1 MNSSSAVVHLPPR
14 LFMGACLAAALVI
27 AVAARSGAAI
37 PAWLLP
43 VEVGATILSLF
54 LLGSFTYQLEKDAL
68 TYGMSLVMFASYAG
82 SAWTQQGVQGAFS
95 SAELRGWL
103 NVLQP
108 ATATPAALFLA
119 LDELIHLDTML
130 FILGLTFFV
139 ACIAHTRVLEE
150 AAFFLLRRNA
160 GAVLPTVIAITAV
173 VAVASGIFSGVSM
186 IGLAIRTLVIILLL
200 AQAPPQILRYVVI
213 VCTAVTTVCGMWLA
227 YGEPPNLIM
236 KANLINP
243 ASGTPYLTDGFF
255 LLYCLPAAVLT
266 YACVAWSLRQEIGG
280 LRVDLA
286 KLDVLDA
293 NAAAVR
299 FLQALRH
306 GEVLLPV
313 EFAEAHAAE
322 LGAHA
327 AAVVERTRTGEALG
341 LALVHAGV
349 AQPLRK
355 LLLGRFLD
363 ESLAD
368 ALDRHYVLE
377 SQHLSPGLDECE
389 VVIARALAKLD
400 KRRIVARRTGLL
412 AALPFGG
419 LLVAHALNHQV
430 PIFLASFAGFAVALA
445 AIWSLPKMRCAAL
458 RAAWVEFSE
467 YLFLLPLFFSISL
480 LTRSEF
486 FGQFQQL
493 IQSGSRAMSPA
504 SMALAQ
510 FFGSSVLSALLDNNV
525 VADFAARAIQGL
537 PPVLILLFSMSQIA
551 GYALGGC
558 WTHIGSAQSVV
569 AYAFIRR
576 DLDPR
581 FGPLQYVRAFSPLLA
596 TMAVVLTLYIVVVA
610 FVTAGA

>member
-14 LFMGACLAAALVI
+14 LFMSACLAAALVI

-82 SAWTQQGVQGAFS
+82 SAWAQQGVQGAFS

-327 AAVVERTRTGEALG
+327 AAVVERTRTGEAVG

-377 SQHLSPGLDECE
+377 SQHLSPGLDEGE

-445 AIWSLPKMRCAAL
+445 AIWSLPKMRGAAL

>member
-1 MNSSSAVVHLPPR
+1 MNSTNTVVHLPPR
-14 LFMGACLAAALVI
+14 LFMGVCLAAALAI
-27 AVAARSGAAI
+27 AVAARSGATI

-68 TYGMSLVMFASYAG
+68 TYGMSLVMFATYAG
-82 SAWTQQGVQGAFS
+82 GAWAQQGLHGVFS
-95 SAELRGWL
+95 TAELRGWL
-103 NVLQP
+103 EVLQA

-119 LDELIHLDTML
+119 VDELIHLDTML
-130 FILGLTFFV
+130 FFLGLTFFV

-150 AAFFLLRRNA
+150 AAFYLLRRRA
-160 GAVLPTVIAITAV
+160 GAVLPTVIGITAV
-173 VAVASGIFSGVSM
+173 VAVASGILSGVSM

-200 AQAPPQILRYVVI
+200 AQAPPHTVRYAVI

-255 LLYCLPAAVLT
+255 LMYCLPAAVLT
-266 YACVAWSLRQEIGG
+266 YGCVAWSLRQEIGD

-286 KLDVLDA
+286 TLDVLDA
-293 NAAAVR
+293 NAASVR

-306 GEVLLPV
+306 GEVLQPV

-322 LGAHA
+322 LGSHA

-349 AQPLRK
+349 AQPLRR
-355 LLLGRFLD
+355 LLLGRFID

-377 SQHLSPGLDECE
+377 SQNMSPGLDEGE
-389 VVIARALAKLD
+389 VVIARALAQLD
-400 KRRIVARRTGLL
+400 KRRIMARRIGLL

-419 LLVAHALNHQV
+419 LLVAHALNHQL

-445 AIWSLPKMRCAAL
+445 AIWSLPKMRAAAL
-458 RAAWVEFSE
+458 RTAWVEFSE

-493 IQSGSRAMSPA
+493 IQSGSSAMGPA

-581 FGPLQYVRAFSPLLA
+581 FGPLQYVRVFSPLLA
-596 TMAVVLTLYIVVVA
+596 TMAVVLTLYIIVVA
-610 FVTAGA
+610 YVTTGG

>member
-108 ATATPAALFLA
+108 ATASPAALFLA

-327 AAVVERTRTGEALG
+327 AAVVERTRSGEAVG

-377 SQHLSPGLDECE
+377 NLNLSPGLDEGE

-419 LLVAHALNHQV
+419 LLVAHALDHQV

-445 AIWSLPKMRCAAL
+445 AIWSLTKMRGAAL

-504 SMALAQ
+504 SMALVQ

>member
-108 ATATPAALFLA
+108 ATASPAALFLA

-377 SQHLSPGLDECE
+377 SQHLSPGLDEGE

-430 PIFLASFAGFAVALA
+430 PIFLASFAGLAVALA
-445 AIWSLPKMRCAAL
+445 AIWSLPKMRGAAL

>member
-14 LFMGACLAAALVI
+14 LFMGACFAAALVI

-377 SQHLSPGLDECE
+377 SQHLSPGLDEGE

-445 AIWSLPKMRCAAL
+445 AIWSLPKMRGAAL

>member
-103 NVLQP
+103 NVLQA

-341 LALVHAGV
+341 LALVHVGV

-377 SQHLSPGLDECE
+377 SQNLSPGLDEGE

-445 AIWSLPKMRCAAL
+445 AIWSLPKMRSAAL

-493 IQSGSRAMSPA
+493 IQSGSRVMSPA
-504 SMALAQ
+504 SMALVQ

>member
-1 MNSSSAVVHLPPR
+1 MNSSSAVVHLPRR

-103 NVLQP
+103 NVLQA

-139 ACIAHTRVLEE
+139 ACIAHTRVLED

-327 AAVVERTRTGEALG
+327 AAVVERTRTGEAVG

-377 SQHLSPGLDECE
+377 SQNLSPGLDEGE

-458 RAAWVEFSE
+458 RAAWVEFSQ

-504 SMALAQ
+504 SMALVQ

>member
-1 MNSSSAVVHLPPR
+1 
-14 LFMGACLAAALVI
+14 MGACLAAALVI

-108 ATATPAALFLA
+108 ATASPAALFLA

-327 AAVVERTRTGEALG
+327 AAVVERTRTGEAVG

-377 SQHLSPGLDECE
+377 SQNLSPGLDEGE

-445 AIWSLPKMRCAAL
+445 AIWSLPKMRGAAL

>member
-103 NVLQP
+103 NVLQA

-327 AAVVERTRTGEALG
+327 AAVMERTRSGEALG

-355 LLLGRFLD
+355 LLLGRFLE

-377 SQHLSPGLDECE
+377 SQNLSPGLDEGE

-400 KRRIVARRTGLL
+400 KRRIVARRTGLR

-445 AIWSLPKMRCAAL
+445 AIWSLPKMRSAAL

-596 TMAVVLTLYIVVVA
+596 TMAVMLTLYIVVVA

>member
-103 NVLQP
+103 NVLQA

-150 AAFFLLRRNA
+150 AAFYLLRRNA

-377 SQHLSPGLDECE
+377 SQNLSPGLDEGE

-445 AIWSLPKMRCAAL
+445 AIWSLPKMRSAAL

-504 SMALAQ
+504 SMALVQ

-610 FVTAGA
+610 FVTSGA

>member
-1 MNSSSAVVHLPPR
+1 MNSTSTVVHLPPR
-14 LFMGACLAAALVI
+14 PFMGVCLAAALAIV
-27 AVAARSGAAI
+27 VAARSGAAI

-43 VEVGATILSLF
+43 VELAATILSLF

-68 TYGMSLVMFASYAG
+68 TYGMSLVMFATFAG
-82 SAWTQQGVQGAFS
+82 SGWTQQGMRGVFS
-95 SAELRGWL
+95 AAELRGWL
-103 NVLQP
+103 DVLQA
-108 ATATPAALFLA
+108 ATATPAALFVA
-119 LDELIHLDTML
+119 LEELVHLDTML

-150 AAFFLLRRNA
+150 AASYLLRRNA

-173 VAVASGIFSGVSM
+173 VAAASGIFSGVSM
-186 IGLAIRTLVIILLL
+186 IGLAIRTLIIILLL
-200 AQAPPQILRYVVI
+200 AQAPPQTVRYAVI

-266 YACVAWSLRQEIGG
+266 YGCVAWSLRQKIGG

-286 KLDVLDA
+286 RLDVLDG

-313 EFAEAHAAE
+313 EFTEAHAAE

-327 AAVVERTRTGEALG
+327 AEVVERTRTGEALG

-355 LLLGRFLD
+355 QLLGCFID

-377 SQHLSPGLDECE
+377 SRNMSPGLDEGE

-400 KRRIVARRTGLL
+400 ERRIGVRRTGLL

-419 LLVAHALNHQV
+419 LLVAHAFNHHL
-430 PIFLASFAGFAVALA
+430 PLFLASFAGFAVALA
-445 AIWSLPKMRCAAL
+445 AIWSLPKMRAAAL

-493 IQSGSRAMSPA
+493 IQSGSRSLGPA

-610 FVTAGA
+610 YVTAGG

>member
-377 SQHLSPGLDECE
+377 SQNLSPGLDEGE

-445 AIWSLPKMRCAAL
+445 AIWSLPKMRGAAL

-504 SMALAQ
+504 SMALVQ

>member
-377 SQHLSPGLDECE
+377 SQHLSPGLDEGE

-445 AIWSLPKMRCAAL
+445 AIWSLPKMRGAAL

>member
-103 NVLQP
+103 NVLQA

-327 AAVVERTRTGEALG
+327 AAVMERTRSGEALG
-341 LALVHAGV
+341 LALVHVGV

-355 LLLGRFLD
+355 LLLGRFLE

-377 SQHLSPGLDECE
+377 SQNLSPGLDEGE

-419 LLVAHALNHQV
+419 LLVAHALDHQV

-445 AIWSLPKMRCAAL
+445 AIWSLPKMRSAAL

-525 VADFAARAIQGL
+525 VADFGARAIQGL

>member
-103 NVLQP
+103 NVLQA

-377 SQHLSPGLDECE
+377 SQNLSPGLDEGE

-445 AIWSLPKMRCAAL
+445 AIWSLPKMRGAAL

-504 SMALAQ
+504 SMALVQ

>member
-68 TYGMSLVMFASYAG
+68 TYGMSLVMFASYAS

-108 ATATPAALFLA
+108 ATASPAALFLA

-213 VCTAVTTVCGMWLA
+213 VCTVVTTVCGMWLA

-377 SQHLSPGLDECE
+377 SQNLSPGLDEGE

-445 AIWSLPKMRCAAL
+445 AIWSLPKMRSAAL

-493 IQSGSRAMSPA
+493 IQSGSRVMSPA
-504 SMALAQ
+504 SMALVQ

>member
-1 MNSSSAVVHLPPR
+1 MSTTPAVVHLPPR

-27 AVAARSGAAI
+27 AAAARSGAAI
-37 PAWLLP
+37 PVWLLP

-54 LLGSFTYQLEKDAL
+54 LLGSFTYQLEKGAL
-68 TYGMSLVMFASYAG
+68 TYGMSLVMSATFAG
-82 SAWTQQGVQGAFS
+82 SAWAQQGLQGGFS

-103 NVLQP
+103 DVLQA
-108 ATATPAALFLA
+108 ATATPAALFHV

-130 FILGLTFFV
+130 FILGLAFFV

-150 AAFFLLRRNA
+150 AAFYLLRRNA
-160 GAVLPTVIAITAV
+160 GAVLPTVIAITAA
-173 VAVASGIFSGVSM
+173 VAAASGIFSGVSM

-200 AQAPPQILRYVVI
+200 AQAPPHLVRYAVI

-243 ASGTPYLTDGFF
+243 ATGMPYLTDGFF

-266 YACVAWSLRQEIGG
+266 YGCVAWSLRQEIGG

-299 FLQALRH
+299 FLQAARH
-306 GEVLLPV
+306 GEVLMPV

-322 LGAHA
+322 LGAHTA
-327 AAVVERTRTGEALG
+327 GVVERTRTGEALG

-355 LLLGRFLD
+355 LLLGRFID
-363 ESLAD
+363 TSLAD

-377 SQHLSPGLDECE
+377 SQHLSPGLDEGE
-389 VVIARALAKLD
+389 VVIARALAALD
-400 KRRIVARRTGLL
+400 KRRIAARRTGLL
-412 AALPFGG
+412 AALPFGV
-419 LLVAHALNHQV
+419 LLVLHALNHNLPV
-430 PIFLASFAGFAVALA
+430 FLAAFAGFAVALA
-445 AIWSLPKMRCAAL
+445 AIWNLPEMRAAAL
-458 RAAWVEFSE
+458 RAGWLEFSE

-480 LTRSEF
+480 LTRSGF

-493 IQSGSRAMSPA
+493 IEIGSRTMGPA

-537 PPVLILLFSMSQIA
+537 PTALILLFSMSQIA

-581 FGPLQYVRAFSPLLA
+581 FGPLQYVRAVSPLLA
-596 TMAVVLTLYIVVVA
+596 MMAVVLTLYICVVA
-610 FVTAGA
+610 YVTSGG

>member
-27 AVAARSGAAI
+27 AVAARSGDAI

-103 NVLQP
+103 NVLQA

-327 AAVVERTRTGEALG
+327 AAVVERTRSGEAVG

-377 SQHLSPGLDECE
+377 SQHLSPGLDEGE

-430 PIFLASFAGFAVALA
+430 PIFLASFAGLAVALA

>member
-445 AIWSLPKMRCAAL
+445 AIWSLPKMRSAAL

-525 VADFAARAIQGL
+525 VADFGARAIQGL

>member
-1 MNSSSAVVHLPPR
+1 MNSTTAVVHLPPR
-14 LFMGACLAAALVI
+14 PFMGVCLAAALAI
-27 AVAARSGAAI
+27 AVAARSGATI

-54 LLGSFTYQLEKDAL
+54 LLCSFTYQLEKDAL
-68 TYGMSLVMFASYAG
+68 TYGMSLVMFATYAG
-82 SAWTQQGVQGAFS
+82 GVWAQQGLQGVFS
-95 SAELRGWL
+95 TAELRGWL
-103 NVLQP
+103 NVLQA
-108 ATATPAALFLA
+108 ATATPAALFFA
-119 LDELIHLDTML
+119 VDELIHLDTML
-130 FILGLTFFV
+130 FIFGLTFFV

-160 GAVLPTVIAITAV
+160 GAVLPTVIGITAV

-200 AQAPPQILRYVVI
+200 AQAPPHTVRYAVI

-255 LLYCLPAAVLT
+255 LMYCLPAAVLT
-266 YACVAWSLRQEIGG
+266 YGCVAWSLRQEIGG

-293 NAAAVR
+293 NAASVR

-306 GEVLLPV
+306 GEVLQPV

-322 LGAHA
+322 LGAHTA
-327 AAVVERTRTGEALG
+327 GVVERTRTGEALG

-363 ESLAD
+363 ASLAA

-377 SQHLSPGLDECE
+377 SQNMSPGLDEGE

-400 KRRIVARRTGLL
+400 RRRIVARRTGLL
-412 AALPFGG
+412 ATLPFGG
-419 LLVAHALNHQV
+419 LLVAHALNHQLPV
-430 PIFLASFAGFAVALA
+430 FLASFAGFAVALA
-445 AIWSLPKMRCAAL
+445 AIWNLPKMRAAAL
-458 RAAWVEFSE
+458 RTAWVEFSE

-493 IQSGSRAMSPA
+493 VQSGSRAISPV

-596 TMAVVLTLYIVVVA
+596 TMAGVLTLYIIVVA
-610 FVTAGA
+610 YVTTGG

>member
-103 NVLQP
+103 NVLQA

-119 LDELIHLDTML
+119 LDDLIHLDTML

-341 LALVHAGV
+341 LALVHVGV

-377 SQHLSPGLDECE
+377 SQNLSPGLDEGE

-445 AIWSLPKMRCAAL
+445 AIWSLPKMRSAAL

-493 IQSGSRAMSPA
+493 IQSGSRVMSPA
-504 SMALAQ
+504 SMALVQ

>member
-108 ATATPAALFLA
+108 ATASPAALFLA

-327 AAVVERTRTGEALG
+327 AAVVERTRSGEAVG

-377 SQHLSPGLDECE
+377 SQHLSPGLDEGE

-430 PIFLASFAGFAVALA
+430 PIFLASFAGLAVALA
-445 AIWSLPKMRCAAL
+445 AIWSLPKMRGAAL

-504 SMALAQ
+504 SMALVQ

>member
-108 ATATPAALFLA
+108 ATASPAALFLA

-327 AAVVERTRTGEALG
+327 AAVVERTRTGEAVG

-377 SQHLSPGLDECE
+377 NLNLSPGLDEGE

-419 LLVAHALNHQV
+419 LLVAHALDHQV

-445 AIWSLPKMRCAAL
+445 AIWSLPKMRGAAL

>member
-1 MNSSSAVVHLPPR
+1 
-14 LFMGACLAAALVI
+14 
-27 AVAARSGAAI
+27 
-37 PAWLLP
+37 
-43 VEVGATILSLF
+43 
-54 LLGSFTYQLEKDAL
+54 
-68 TYGMSLVMFASYAG
+68 
-82 SAWTQQGVQGAFS
+82 
-95 SAELRGWL
+95 
-103 NVLQP
+103 
-108 ATATPAALFLA
+108 
-119 LDELIHLDTML
+119 
-130 FILGLTFFV
+130 
-139 ACIAHTRVLEE
+139 
-150 AAFFLLRRNA
+150 
-160 GAVLPTVIAITAV
+160 
-173 VAVASGIFSGVSM
+173 M

-200 AQAPPQILRYVVI
+200 AQAPPHTVRYAVI

-255 LLYCLPAAVLT
+255 LMYCLPAAVLT
-266 YACVAWSLRQEIGG
+266 YGCVAWSLRQEIGD

-286 KLDVLDA
+286 TLDVLDA
-293 NAAAVR
+293 NAASVR

-306 GEVLLPV
+306 GEVLQPV

-322 LGAHA
+322 LGSHA

-349 AQPLRK
+349 AQPLRR
-355 LLLGRFLD
+355 LLLGRFID

-377 SQHLSPGLDECE
+377 SQNMSPGLDEGE
-389 VVIARALAKLD
+389 VVIARALAQLD
-400 KRRIVARRTGLL
+400 KRRIMARRIGLL

-419 LLVAHALNHQV
+419 LLVAHALNHQL

-445 AIWSLPKMRCAAL
+445 AIWSLPKMRAAAL
-458 RAAWVEFSE
+458 RTAWVEFSE

-493 IQSGSRAMSPA
+493 IQSGSSAMGPA

-581 FGPLQYVRAFSPLLA
+581 FGPLQYVRVFSPLLA
-596 TMAVVLTLYIVVVA
+596 TMAVVLTLYIIVVA
-610 FVTAGA
+610 YVTTGG